1 MQGSIFEA
9 YAFAKTVMVLMS
21 CCPPVIGDYKFA
33 WFHVEELRKASQEL
47 VGSSCQ
53 ALSSGNNRGNATAM
67 ASYMVLAA
75 YSNGRRQMHFIASGA
90 IPAALTGGLY
100 HRQTR
105 WLCFGL
111 FSSSYCPA
119 DPTTSLLANIRPGQ
133 FTPAQGPAP
142 LRQRSTRPKRD
153 PGSGLRRWEVW
164 APRFQF

>member
-1 MQGSIFEA
+1 MRAAQRVCGKSTLLDLGLDVQGSIFEA
-9 YAFAKTVMVLMS
+9 YAVAKTVMVLVS
-21 CCPPVIGDYKFA
+21 CCPPVIGDYKFS

-75 YSNGRRQMHFIASGA
+75 NSNGRRQMHFIASGA

-119 DPTTSLLANIRPGQ
+119 DPSTSLLANIRPGQ
-133 FTPAQGPAP
+133 FTGAGTSAP
-142 LRQRSTRPKRD
+142 EKHSSQK
-153 PGSGLRRWEVW
+153 GS
-164 APRFQF
+164 